1 MNPNYESHHAPQKP
15 ALGGSRFFNL
25 TDRNQ
30 PMALW
35 NSVTPDSAH
44 LDDDLSAD
52 QFELLSAYLD
62 GEVTDTERQQ
72 VEGWLENDGSL
83 RDLHSRLLTLHH
95 GWTSLPAPPESQPVD
110 ALLKGVFSRLDEI
123 EQQESFTAI
132 VTDHTVAAISA
143 DRVELLSAY
152 LDGEVSETERQQVET
167 WLSTNASLRDLH
179 SRLLS
184 LHQGWTSL
192 PAPSEVQPVDSL
204 LNGVFSR
211 LDEIEQQEAVTL
223 FVADRPVA
231 AIPVDRFELLS
242 AYLDGEVTETEH
254 QQVEAWLSSDP
265 SFRDL
270 HSRLL
275 SLHQEFVSLPAPPE
289 AQPVDALLSAVFSRI
304 DDIAQPE
311 AVTPLVGDRA
321 VAAIPADRFE
331 LLSAYLDGETTQTES
346 EQVESW
352 LSSDAALRQVYAGLL
367 TLRQELVSL
376 PAPLEAQPVDAL
388 LSAVFSRI
396 DDIAQPEAV
405 THRVGDRSVAAIPAK
420 QFELLSAYLDGEA
433 THAESQVVESLLSSD
448 ATFRQVHSRLL
459 NLRQELVSLP
469 APLEA
474 QPLDALLTGVFSRID
489 QLEQL
494 EAKIPMVC
502 EGENVAIA
510 AGRFELVSAYIDGE
524 ATQSER
530 RQVQEWLDRDPE
542 VKRLYLNLIKL
553 RESVQVLP
561 VPAPVQP
568 VQETV
573 QNLFRRL
580 DRQRQRRV
588 LWGGVAIAALMLAG
602 LSSLIF
608 RDRSYS
614 PQMATVPA
622 ETQTPSER
630 LMIALNG
637 SVVEIPEA
645 PEATEPKPIES
656 RALFVE

>member
-1 MNPNYESHHAPQKP
+1 MNPNYESHHAPQKQ
-15 ALGGSRFFNL
+15 ALGGSRSFNL

-35 NSVTPDSAH
+35 TSVTPNSDQF
-44 LDDDLSAD
+44 DDLCAD
-52 QFELLSAYLD
+52 QVELLSAYLD
-62 GEVTDTERQQ
+62 GEVTDSERQQ
-72 VEGWLENDGSL
+72 VEGWLEQDASL
-83 RDLHSRLLTLHH
+83 RDLHSRLLTLHQ
-95 GWTSLPAPPESQPVD
+95 GLTSLPAPPPTQPID
-110 ALLKGVFSRLDEI
+110 ALLKGVFSRIDEL
-123 EQQESFTAI
+123 ESVTAI
-132 VTDHTVAAISA
+132 VTDTDRPVAAISA

-152 LDGEVSETERQQVET
+152 LDGEATHAESEQVE
-167 WLSTNASLRDLH
+167 S
-179 SRLLS
+179 
-184 LHQGWTSL
+184 
-192 PAPSEVQPVDSL
+192 
-204 LNGVFSR
+204 
-211 LDEIEQQEAVTL
+211 
-223 FVADRPVA
+223 
-231 AIPVDRFELLS
+231 
-242 AYLDGEVTETEH
+242 
-254 QQVEAWLSSDP
+254 WLSSDA

-275 SLHQEFVSLPAPPE
+275 NLRQEWVSLPAPAE

-304 DDIAQPE
+304 DEIEQQE
-311 AVTPLVGDRA
+311 AVMPLIVEQA
-321 VAAIPADRFE
+321 VAAIPAE
-331 LLSAYLDGETTQTES
+331 
-346 EQVESW
+346 
-352 LSSDAALRQVYAGLL
+352 
-367 TLRQELVSL
+367 
-376 PAPLEAQPVDAL
+376 
-388 LSAVFSRI
+388 
-396 DDIAQPEAV
+396 
-405 THRVGDRSVAAIPAK
+405 

-433 THAESQVVESLLSSD
+433 THAESEQVESWLSND

-459 NLRQELVSLP
+459 TLRQEFVSLP

-474 QPLDALLTGVFSRID
+474 QPVETLLNGVFSRLD

-494 EAKIPMVC
+494 EAKIPVVC
-502 EGENVAIA
+502 QGEDVAIA

-524 ATQSER
+524 ATQGER

-561 VPAPVQP
+561 VPTPVQP

-573 QNLFRRL
+573 QKLFRRL

-588 LWGGVAIAALMLAG
+588 LWGGVAIAALVLAG

-608 RDRSYS
+608 RDRTYS

-637 SVVEIPEA
+637 PVVEIPED
-645 PEATEPKPIES
+645 PEASEPKPIES

>member
-15 ALGGSRFFNL
+15 ALGGSRSFNL

-35 NSVTPDSAH
+35 NSVTPDSAQ
-44 LDDDLSAD
+44 LDDDLCAD
-52 QFELLSAYLD
+52 HFELLSAYLD
-62 GEVTDTERQQ
+62 GEVTETERQQ
-72 VEGWLENDGSL
+72 VEGWLENDASL
-83 RDLHSRLLTLHH
+83 RDLHSRLLTLHQ
-95 GWTSLPAPPESQPVD
+95 GLTSLPAPPQTQPVDVLLQGVFSRIDEIEQQEAVTPLVADRPVAAISADRFELLSAYLDGEVTETERQQVESWLSSDASLRDLHSKLLTLHQEWVSLPAPTEAQPVD
-110 ALLKGVFSRLDEI
+110 ALLNGVFSRIDAI
-123 EQQESFTAI
+123 EQQEAVTPLVADRAI
-132 VTDHTVAAISA
+132 AAISA

-152 LDGEVSETERQQVET
+152 LDGEVTETERQQVES
-167 WLSTNASLRDLH
+167 WLSSDASFRDLH
-179 SRLLS
+179 SQLLT
-184 LHQGWTSL
+184 LHQEWVSL
-192 PAPSEVQPVDSL
+192 PAPAEAQPVDAL

-211 LDEIEQQEAVTL
+211 IDEIEQQEAVMPL
-223 FVADRPVA
+223 VGDRAIA
-231 AIPVDRFELLS
+231 AICADRFELLS
-242 AYLDGEVTETEH
+242 AYLDGEVTETER
-254 QQVEAWLSSDP
+254 Q
-265 SFRDL
+265 
-270 HSRLL
+270 
-275 SLHQEFVSLPAPPE
+275 
-289 AQPVDALLSAVFSRI
+289 
-304 DDIAQPE
+304 
-311 AVTPLVGDRA
+311 
-321 VAAIPADRFE
+321 
-331 LLSAYLDGETTQTES
+331 
-346 EQVESW
+346 QVESW
-352 LSSDAALRQVYAGLL
+352 LSSDAALRQVHAGLL

-376 PAPLEAQPVDAL
+376 PAPAEAQPVDAL
-388 LSAVFSRI
+388 LSAVFSQI
-396 DDIAQPEAV
+396 DAIEQQEAV
-405 THRVGDRSVAAIPAK
+405 MPLVGDRAVAAIPAE

-433 THAESQVVESLLSSD
+433 TRAESEQVESWLSSD

-469 APLEA
+469 APLET
-474 QPLDALLTGVFSRID
+474 QPVDALLTGVFSRLD
-489 QLEQL
+489 HLEQL
-494 EAKIPMVC
+494 EAKIPMVS

-530 RQVQEWLDRDPE
+530 RQVQEWLDCDPE

-553 RESVQVLP
+553 RETVQVLP

-588 LWGGVAIAALMLAG
+588 LWGGVAIAALVLAG

-608 RDRSYS
+608 RDRTYS

-637 SVVEIPEA
+637 PVVEIPED
-645 PEATEPKPIES
+645 PEATEPTPIES

>member
-1 MNPNYESHHAPQKP
+1 MNPNYESHHTPKKP
-15 ALGGSRFFNL
+15 ALGGSRSFNL

-35 NSVTPDSAH
+35 NSVTPHSAQ
-44 LDDDLSAD
+44 LDDDLTAD

-62 GEVTDTERQQ
+62 GEVTDTEREEVQ
-72 VEGWLENDGSL
+72 GWLEDDASL
-83 RDLHSRLLTLHH
+83 KHLHSRLLTLHQ
-95 GWTSLPAPPESQPVD
+95 GWTELPAPPETQPVD
-110 ALLKGVFSRLDEI
+110 SLLSAVFSRIDEI
-123 EQQESFTAI
+123 EQQESVTTI
-132 VTDHTVAAISA
+132 VTDHTGSAISA

-152 LDGEVSETERQQVET
+152 LDGEVTDTERQQVET

-179 SRLLS
+179 SRLLT

-192 PAPSEVQPVDSL
+192 PAPSQAQPVDVL
-204 LNGVFSR
+204 LSAVFSR
-211 LDEIEQQEAVTL
+211 IDEIEQQEAVTPL
-223 FVADRPVA
+223 VADRPVA
-231 AIPVDRFELLS
+231 TIPADRVELLS
-242 AYLDGEVTETEH
+242 AYLDGEVTKTER
-254 QQVEAWLSSDP
+254 QQVESWLSSDP

-275 SLHQEFVSLPAPPE
+275 NLHQELVSLPAPSQAQPVDVLLSAVFSRIDEIEQQEAVTPLVADRPVAAIPAEQFELLSAYLDGEATSAESQQVESWLSSDATFRQVHSRLLNLRQEWVALPAPSE

-304 DDIAQPE
+304 DEIEQQE
-311 AVTPLVGDRA
+311 AVMPLVGDRA
-321 VAAIPADRFE
+321 LAAIPAE
-331 LLSAYLDGETTQTES
+331 
-346 EQVESW
+346 
-352 LSSDAALRQVYAGLL
+352 
-367 TLRQELVSL
+367 
-376 PAPLEAQPVDAL
+376 
-388 LSAVFSRI
+388 
-396 DDIAQPEAV
+396 
-405 THRVGDRSVAAIPAK
+405 

-433 THAESQVVESLLSSD
+433 THAESEQVETWLSRD

-469 APLEA
+469 TPSET
-474 QPLDALLTGVFSRID
+474 QPVDAFLSGVFSRID

-494 EAKIPMVC
+494 EAKIPVVC
-502 EGENVAIA
+502 EGENAAIA

-553 RESVQVLP
+553 RESVQVMP

-588 LWGGVAIAALMLAG
+588 LWGGVAIAALVLAG

-608 RDRSYS
+608 RDRTYS

-622 ETQTPSER
+622 ETPTPSER

>member
-1 MNPNYESHHAPQKP
+1 MNPNYESHHAPKKQ
-15 ALGGSRFFNL
+15 ALGGSRSFNL

-35 NSVTPDSAH
+35 NSVTPDSALIDAH
-44 LDDDLSAD
+44 SAD

-72 VEGWLENDGSL
+72 VEVWLEQDASL
-83 RDLHSRLLTLHH
+83 RDLHSRLLTLHQ
-95 GWTSLPAPPESQPVD
+95 GLTSLPAPPQTQPVD
-110 ALLKGVFSRLDEI
+110 A
-123 EQQESFTAI
+123 
-132 VTDHTVAAISA
+132 
-143 DRVELLSAY
+143 
-152 LDGEVSETERQQVET
+152 
-167 WLSTNASLRDLH
+167 
-179 SRLLS
+179 
-184 LHQGWTSL
+184 
-192 PAPSEVQPVDSL
+192 L

-211 LDEIEQQEAVTL
+211 IDEIEQPEAVTPL
-223 FVADRPVA
+223 VVDRPIA
-231 AIPVDRFELLS
+231 AIPADQFELLS
-242 AYLDGEVTETEH
+242 AYLDGEVTETER
-254 QQVEAWLSSDP
+254 QQVESWLSSDASLRDLHSKLLTLHQEWTALP
-265 SFRDL
+265 APSEAQPVDALLNAVFSRIDAIEQPEAVTPLVTDRPIAAIPAEQFELLSAYLDGEVTETERQQVESWLSSDASFRDL

-275 SLHQEFVSLPAPPE
+275 NLHQEWVALPAPSE
-289 AQPVDALLSAVFSRI
+289 VQPVDALLNGVFSRI
-304 DDIAQPE
+304 DEIEQQEAVTPLVADRAVAAIPAEQFELLSAYLDGEVTETERQQVESWLSSDAALRQVHAGLLTLHQEWVSLPAPSEVQPVDALLNGVFSRIDEIEQQE

-321 VAAIPADRFE
+321 VAAI
-331 LLSAYLDGETTQTES
+331 SAE
-346 EQVESW
+346 
-352 LSSDAALRQVYAGLL
+352 
-367 TLRQELVSL
+367 
-376 PAPLEAQPVDAL
+376 
-388 LSAVFSRI
+388 
-396 DDIAQPEAV
+396 
-405 THRVGDRSVAAIPAK
+405 

-433 THAESQVVESLLSSD
+433 THAESEQVESWLSND

-459 NLRQELVSLP
+459 ALRQEFVSLP

-474 QPLDALLTGVFSRID
+474 QPVDALLNGVFSRLD
-489 QLEQL
+489 HLEQL
-494 EAKIPMVC
+494 EAKIPRVG
-502 EGENVAIA
+502 EGENVAVG

-553 RESVQVLP
+553 RESVQVMP

-588 LWGGVAIAALMLAG
+588 LWGGVAIAALVLAG

-608 RDRSYS
+608 RDRTYS

-637 SVVEIPEA
+637 PVVEIPED
-645 PEATEPKPIES
+645 PEVTEPKPIES